1 MAALT
6 IAQMHRGIRLGVQQ
20 VDANFLDGLLPQE
33 IDYYLNEVIIE
44 HVKALY
50 SARTADGRGFEQS
63 QERKDDLRVLFVKDH
78 SIEAVYNGSPLN
90 GYHSDRVVFPEN
102 YLFLVSH
109 RSLVQYQ
116 RSPVSNPWPTT
127 VGTSRALDP
136 ALVTE
141 ILVFNRE
148 SQSDDIY
155 RLLKD
160 PWNTTYYQEP
170 LVDINEEFINVY
182 TDENFIVKNVII
194 NYIRQPATVE
204 NNVEAPGSS
213 IDCDLPGHLH
223 PEIVRKTVL
232 RIVYDL
238 RQAQTQ
244 QQ

>member
-6 IAQMHRGIRLGVQQ
+6 IAQMHRGVRLGVQQ

-44 HVKALY
+44 QVKALY

-78 SIEAVYNGSPLN
+78 SIEAVYNGSPLD
-90 GYHSDRVVFPEN
+90 GYHEDRVEFPEN

-109 RSLVQYQ
+109 RSRIQYQ
-116 RSPVSNPWPTT
+116 RSPVENAWPTT
-127 VGTSRALDP
+127 MGESRELADG
-136 ALVTE
+136 ATE
-141 ILVFNRE
+141 LLVFNRE

-155 RLLKD
+155 RLLQD

-170 LVDINEEFINVY
+170 LADINEEYINVY

-204 NNVEAPGSS
+204 NNVEVPGDS